1 MRTYGNVN
9 VCNTAQNDAFIFRTY
24 PEVRQKKALYDGIS
38 FMFVPLKLGLW
49 EQKSTLFLNDP
60 RMFVYC

>member
-1 MRTYGNVN
+1 MRTYGDVN
-9 VCNTAQNDAFIFRTY
+9 VCNTAHNDAFIIQRY
-24 PEVRQKKALYDGIS
+24 PEARQKKALYGGLS

-60 RMFVYC
+60 RMFGK

>member
-9 VCNTAQNDAFIFRTY
+9 VCNTVQNDAFIFRRY
-24 PEVRQKKALYDGIS
+24 PEVRQKKALYGGIS
-38 FMFVPLKLGLW
+38 FMLVPLKLGPW

-60 RMFVYC
+60 RTILYK